1 MDRKIN
7 QKLWTRWSWFI
18 VALFVAA
25 LPLSQVA
32 AVDTSKPVIHKDV
45 GYSFPDRA
53 HLKFSLKFFNYH
65 EDNSGFEGPVELMVN
80 KNKILNLNDVWE
92 EITDNRK
99 TEKDVYKNYR
109 NEVVGTLKFDT
120 LGYKGVIA
128 LSNSLEEK
136 DDSKWISLDIHIIF
150 RSMPL
155 YVKELEIG
163 VKGKWV
169 YYKDKKHKN
178 EVVPNA
184 YVSQAF
190 ALPTPAWPSINTSYA
205 SSKKVKFVLSGL
217 ESKTFANSNGKENS
231 KGDWTYGL
239 RFVTREKNGGNWP
252 KDDELV
258 KILDYKGDNNTASPV
273 NAKYKLCD
281 ANIKQ
286 ATVTLELDNYKAHP
300 IYPLISIE
308 GHKYTVFPNDHKD
321 SPLTSDAVF
330 YHYNS
335 DAIWINGNPRPNSGT
350 MQASYDAW
358 DKYIKIEWKPEVY
371 DKNHYNTKGKWVI
384 YRNGK
389 KVGTTSFSNIDKK
402 MTFRDQSPD
411 LEYEKDYTYT
421 VLFWPNGWE
430 SIPEK
435 QPSSTGLEC
444 SVKAKMER
452 VSPFQDQCLTATNDL
467 NDSIEIKCTFHC
479 YSTVDNASY
488 TIKLLKREATGK
500 EDDSGWETLKTI
512 SIDDK
517 TTNIEYTDKEIG
529 NACTAYEYKATIVA
543 QDNHTFESNI
553 ATGGIN
559 GATTISG
566 FTASRGTHKGLVK
579 LSWDVVQVDNTPSK
593 FILERRLLGS
603 KNNFT
608 EIYNI
613 SGTSDHYTYDDVTAQ
628 TGAYYEYQVSCE
640 RNCSEEKQYFIS
652 KSTDGF
658 ALATGVISGRVSF
671 GTGTAVAGVKV
682 TLDKSSGSD
691 LSLQPFH
698 GMEAKDSQSYIYLDK
713 TSDKDKFVSRFTTP
727 WTMQMYLKIKDAIPQ
742 TARFFSTNFMNARV
756 NNDSTISVGLP
767 KGKLS
772 ELTYLNFNECKIKP
786 DIFYNISL
794 AYNQDNSYT
803 LRLIDDKGEMT
814 SQVVNPESANI
825 GYSKELDKDVTE
837 RFISFGNKDSV
848 QYSGVIDECRFW
860 TKALT
865 EEEVKNNYN
874 RILSGSEDGLYVYY
888 KLDEGITGQKW
899 AYDYSKTDGEA
910 NGNHGEIKSMNVTND
925 VPYESQLSVCGFTD
939 DDGNYTI
946 SGVPFSGDGTTYS
959 IIPSMGV
966 HSFSPMKASRFV
978 SGSSLVY
985 SGVDFTDES
994 SFKTTGSVRFA
1005 GTTIPVEDCIVYI
1018 DGKPASKNGS
1028 IVMTDID
1035 GNFEVSVPIG
1045 NHYIEVKKDGHT
1057 FVNQGRFPKD
1067 EDNVGIMELFDRE
1080 RSNISFL
1087 DNTLVNFTGRV
1098 VGGNIEAEKPLG
1110 FKQSKNNIGVTEIKL
1125 TYPNKKYFLNAKEND
1140 GIFDINDNTVDVKS
1154 QTVNIKSKAFI
1165 GAKDTCQSVFI
1176 TTDPETG
1183 EFSALLPPL
1192 YYNLDYVRFVNEKNP
1207 DYDNFIIQSDKV
1219 DLTNPITENI
1229 DSLEYDKDN
1238 VQYYIYHT
1246 ALKKS
1251 YHTPAIFSV
1260 TQKDCEPDV
1269 FGISSYTVS
1278 DNIGELTVPVYE
1290 ITTTESG
1297 KEEVTYNYNFP
1308 LFESTCWY
1316 TFNISAYEQYTNY
1329 DITEDG
1335 KHPTDI
1341 VKLSGL
1347 PVTISNALAAEQV
1360 IYKKDNEI
1368 GEKPGTVHEL
1378 KENTIELD
1386 SLGKYTYEWM
1396 AGLPNI
1402 SDDYSRAIQF
1412 YYEIDGKTY
1421 KWKENGLKAIILG
1434 ALPTGNNFVTQ
1445 GPSLIDMVLRDPP
1458 GSYSSASWTK
1468 GTTTSKYHS
1477 YGKVWTHE
1485 LEAAT
1490 TMKLGLETTISL
1502 QGVGFSLDQNQ
1513 DLKYDN
1519 VVGAIETSKGENSSS
1534 WTKSTTIERKISTSS
1549 DPKYV
1554 GAKGDVFIGTSTNI
1568 IFGKADEVGLYR
1580 DFTSINDTAILACR
1594 EVTTSGLS
1602 YGTSFQYSAFEI
1614 ERYIIPNLR
1623 KLRNALLTTVKDTVG
1638 YKNKTD
1644 KTVYITT
1651 LTKDDE
1657 RFGSDNDDK
1666 VWERD
1671 NPQLIPSSCGPSYC
1685 MVLPSNI
1692 SSDEMVVDS
1701 VMLYNSSIKNWLH
1714 HLANNE
1720 RQKVNSY
1727 EKRDSCLTDNL
1738 SFDGGATVTMT
1749 HTTDT
1754 TKTKT
1759 HDETETGVFHGRFAT
1774 GMTVNGFGF
1783 ETSIETKTGGGSHRT
1798 DISTTKETTT
1808 FSYTLQDNVGD
1819 ALSVDVYDYDG
1830 WGPIFR
1836 TRGGQTSAPYEGKVQ
1851 TSYYEP
1857 GKHVI
1862 MEATMQIEKPYI
1874 LVDTLK
1880 SSIAS
1885 NVSSGTAAKY
1895 ILSLSNI
1902 SETKKDLYYKL
1913 IIPDEY
1919 NKNGAILSMDG
1930 LPITGEGRII
1940 KIPATETVYKT
1951 LYLEQSDKSILNYD
1965 NIAVVL
1971 ASQTQCDPTGIWA
1984 VIADTAYVSAQFV
1997 PSSSDVR
2004 MALDKN
2010 VINNVNGDILNITF
2024 DQFDRKYTNL
2034 KSFRVQEFAP
2044 GSTDWVT
2051 LREYMID
2058 STKVE
2063 GNNQEELPQTA
2074 KVTYKYNMHGHNDGE
2089 YRFRVLSVS
2098 TYGDKEITVSSNE
2111 IAIVKDMVKPKPL
2124 GLPQPSDGILG
2135 IGDDISI
2142 TFDEEIVKGALASR
2156 TNFEVTAVLNGAQI
2170 EHNTALALQGEERTA
2185 QTEADI
2191 PLAGKSFSADCWL
2204 LVKSAGTIL
2213 SHGNGQEKFILAT
2226 DNDGHLK
2233 ITIGDE
2239 TYTSEKLMP
2248 KDLWCYLT
2256 VSYKPKDK
2264 GGVINATVSEAANTT
2279 PLFIDQTVTAYEGV
2293 GTLSIGEGMTGAI
2306 HELTLWD
2313 VAHDNAKAQ
2322 LERQKTKSPA
2332 TANLMGYWKMN
2343 EGEGRVITDYARN
2356 RHLTSTGESWY
2367 INNENK
2373 AAALDGKAPLLF
2385 LTSDLAVSEE
2395 DNQAVEFWFKAG
2407 KQTGEAQ
2414 LLDLG
2419 KTGLWLDSKGMLKF
2433 TSQTYNSDGTYT
2445 DNNYD
2450 AGTRSLADNE
2460 WHHLALNILRS
2471 GSTSVYVDGQR
2482 TFTTSSRNVASQSSD
2497 SILIGARY
2505 SMDESHT
2512 HHNKIDRHLT
2522 GFIDEVRIWNA
2533 TMDAK
2538 TLANN
2543 RKLRLTGKESGL
2555 VAYFPFED
2563 KTIDDYSQI
2572 VTVPTD
2578 TSLVYNGVT
2587 RRISYGDNKPA
2598 FTDDAPAL
2606 QPAPKESNVAFSF
2619 TANNEKVVITIDED
2633 PAAIEGCTI
2642 NLKVKN
2648 VIDNNGNRSN
2658 PVCWSAYVS
2667 RNSLEWAE
2675 NKVDITQKAGDET
2688 AFIATVSNKGGSQ
2701 QEWNLSGLPQW
2712 LKANAENGII
2722 DPLTSADIEFTVGK
2736 SCPIGKYAETIYL
2749 TNGDGIA
2756 LPLAMN
2762 ITVTGDIPDWT
2773 VDTRRYETSMS
2784 LVGTASVHGV
2794 PSNDPDDIVAAFI
2807 DGECRGVAKPTY
2819 SKRYDEY
2826 YVTLDIYGNVNKI
2839 NSDKEKNVE
2848 FRIYDASTGIIWP
2861 SVETSQKVTF
2871 TSNAIYGSF
2880 SEPITLNALDIIQ
2893 QDIALN
2899 AGWNWISLAA
2909 KPEDMSVPAVMKDIQ
2924 KETVLIKNKNASL
2937 MNYQL
2942 VWKGKLDSL
2951 NNREMYK
2958 VMMLLPQT
2966 LSITGARPDKEDKT
2980 IRVVNG
2986 WNWIAFNENYIVS
2999 VTDGFAGLNP
3009 TDGDLV
3015 KGKQGFAIYD
3025 GYEWSGSLKAL
3036 TPGQG
3041 YMYKSNATDT
3051 LSFNYP
3057 TATAQQFSAMR
3068 AAEQHS
3074 GIFKPIDNSMYPG
3087 NMTIVACVIYDL
3099 KPIANVEI
3107 GVFAGEECRTASF
3120 TDSEG
3125 LAYLTIPG
3133 SANEELSFYIPYND
3147 GIIKSDITINYE
3159 DDGIVGNPGSPFD
3172 IDFTNGSANTG
3183 INFIGTNIRK
3193 DVWCTV
3199 GGVMINEKPTTP
3211 GVYFHFTTGEN
3222 RKVEKV
3228 VIK

>member
-1 MDRKIN
+1 MDRKLN
-7 QKLWTRWSWFI
+7 QKQWTRWSKIIF
-18 VALFVAA
+18 ALFLAA

-32 AVDTSKPVIHKDV
+32 AVKRPAIHNAE
-45 GYSFPDRA
+45 GYKFPGGA
-53 HLKFSLKFFNYH
+53 HVKFSLKFFNYH
-65 EDNSGFEGPVELMVN
+65 EDNSGYRKSVALLVNNKELL
-80 KNKILNLNDVWE
+80 KLSDVWG
-92 EITDNRK
+92 EITNNVR
-99 TEKDVYKNYR
+99 TEKDLYKNDR
-109 NEVVGTLKFDT
+109 NEVLGTGEFNVH
-120 LGYKGVIA
+120 GYKGIVA
-128 LSNSLEEK
+128 LSNSLEIK
-136 DDSKWISLDIHIIF
+136 DKSKWISLDVHIIF
-150 RSMPL
+150 NYMPL
-155 YVKELEIG
+155 NVTKLDVG
-163 VKGKWV
+163 VKGEEW
-169 YYKDKKHKN
+169 YDNHFSISP
-178 EVVPNA
+178 EDS
-184 YVSQAF
+184 YVSYTF
-190 ALPTPAWPSINTSYA
+190 DLPSLPWPTVSSSYA
-205 SSKKVKFVLSGL
+205 SSNKVKFVFSDLKQNKFNYYNKSD
-217 ESKTFANSNGKENS
+217 KIQ
-231 KGDWTYGL
+231 GDWAYGL
-239 RFVTREKNGGNWP
+239 RFVTRANNGKWP
-252 KDDELV
+252 TDDELV
-258 KILDYKGDNNTASPV
+258 KITDYKIGSSSETKV
-273 NAKYKLCD
+273 NGKYKLCD
-281 ANIKQ
+281 ANINQ
-286 ATVTLELDNYKAHP
+286 ATVNLELDNYKAHK
-300 IYPLISIE
+300 IYPLVSLE
-308 GHKYTVFPNDHKD
+308 AHNYTIFPNDHMD
-321 SPLTSDAVF
+321 SPVMSDVVF
-330 YHYNS
+330 YHYHS
-335 DAIWINGNPRPNSGT
+335 DPIWINGNPRPNSGT

-421 VLFWPNGWE
+421 VMFWPDSWGTE
-430 SIPEK
+430 AD
-435 QPSSTGLEC
+435 QMPSSTGLEC
-444 SVKAKMER
+444 SIDAKMKR
-452 VSPFQDQCLTATNDL
+452 QNPFQKDCLSATDNL
-467 NDSIEIKCTFHC
+467 EAEVQISCKFNYFAEN
-479 YSTVDNASY
+479 DNADVEVKLWRREAKEINDGKWNEIGSY
-488 TIKLLKREATGK
+488 TIKDPENEKIVYFT
-500 EDDSGWETLKTI
+500 DDNVLS
-512 SIDDK
+512 
-517 TTNIEYTDKEIG
+517 
-529 NACTAYEYKATIVA
+529 ACNSYEYKATIVA
-543 QDNHTFESNI
+543 QGNFTFESNT
-553 ATGGIN
+553 ATGKIN
-559 GATTISG
+559 GSTTITS
-566 FTASRGTHKGLVK
+566 FKASRGTLNGHVK
-579 LSWDVVQVDNTPSK
+579 LTWDVAQVDKTPSD
-593 FILERRLLGS
+593 FTLYRRLLGS
-603 KNNFT
+603 QKDSDFT
-608 EIYNI
+608 KIYNTQ
-613 SGTSDHYTYDDVTAQ
+613 GTAKQYSYDDVTAQ
-628 TGAYYEYQVSCE
+628 TGSYYEYRLTCSGD
-640 RNCSEEKQYFIS
+640 CSEKKTVITKE
-652 KSTDGF
+652 TDGF
-658 ALATGVISGRVSF
+658 ALATGVISGRISF

-691 LSLQPFH
+691 KSLQSFY
-698 GMEAKDSQSYIYLDK
+698 GLMAKGKQSYIYLDK
-713 TSDKDKFVSRFTTP
+713 TSDDKFVSRFTKP
-727 WTMQMYLKIKDAIPQ
+727 WTMQMYLKITGAIPQ

-767 KGKLS
+767 NGDLS

-837 RFISFGNKDSV
+837 RFISFGNKDNV

-865 EEEVKNNYN
+865 EEEVKSNYN
-874 RILSGSEDGLYVYY
+874 RILAGSENGLYLYY
-888 KLDEGITGQKW
+888 KLDENITGQKW

-910 NGNHGEIKSMNVTND
+910 NGNHGEINDMLVTNV
-925 VPYESQLSVCGFTD
+925 VPDESQLSVCGFTD

-959 IIPSMGV
+959 IIPSLGV

-994 SFKTTGSVRFA
+994 SFKATGSVRYA
-1005 GTTIPVEDCIVYI
+1005 GTTIPVEDCMIYI
-1018 DGKPASKNGS
+1018 DGKAASKNGS

-1067 EDNVGIMELFDRE
+1067 ENNVGTMELFDRE

-1087 DNTLVNFTGRV
+1087 DNTLVNFTGRI

-1125 TYPNKKYFLNAKEND
+1125 TYESKKYFLNVKDSAGFFN
-1140 GIFDINDNTVDVKS
+1140 INDSTVDVIS
-1154 QTVNIKSKAFI
+1154 QTANIKSQAYI
-1165 GAKDTCQSVFI
+1165 GAKDSCQSVFI

-1192 YYNLDYVRFVNEKNP
+1192 DYKLEHVRFVNKKNP
-1207 DYDNFIIQSDKV
+1207 DYENFIMQSERV
-1219 DLTNPITENI
+1219 DLTNPITENK
-1229 DSLEYDKDN
+1229 DSLEYDDDN
-1238 VQYYIYHT
+1238 VQYYTYHT
-1246 ALKKS
+1246 ALKKG

-1269 FGISSYTVS
+1269 FGIESYTIN
-1278 DNIGELTVPVYE
+1278 DNIGELTVPVYKLVK
-1290 ITTTESG
+1290 TDSG
-1297 KEEVTYNYNFP
+1297 KEEVKYNYNFP
-1308 LFESTCWY
+1308 LFESISNY
-1316 TFNISAYEQYTNY
+1316 TFNIFAYEQYTNY

-1360 IYKKDNEI
+1360 IYNKDNEE
-1368 GEKPGTVHEL
+1368 GNKPGTVVEL

-1386 SLGKYTYEWM
+1386 SVGKYKYEWK

-1434 ALPTGNNFVTQ
+1434 TLPTGNNFVTQ
-1445 GPSLIDMVLRDPP
+1445 GPNLVDMILRDPP
-1458 GSYSSASWTK
+1458 GSNSSASWIK
-1468 GTTTSKYHS
+1468 GTTTSKSHS
-1477 YGKVWTHE
+1477 YGNVWT
-1485 LEAAT
+1485 
-1490 TMKLGLETTISL
+1490 SDS
-1502 QGVGFSLDQNQ
+1502 FF
-1513 DLKYDN
+1513 
-1519 VVGAIETSKGENSSS
+1519 GAKTSFG
-1534 WTKSTTIERKISTSS
+1534 STTVIEAGAGIQVQTKTELIADEEAGAFANTVGEDANSWVKTTSIERKISTSS

-1554 GAKGDVFIGTSTNI
+1554 GAKGDVFIGSSTNI
-1568 IFGKADEVGLYR
+1568 IFGKARAIDLYR
-1580 DFTSINDTAILACR
+1580 NPKEKDNAILMR
-1594 EVTTSGLS
+1594 RDSVTTTGLT
-1602 YGTSFQYSAFEI
+1602 YNTSFQYSAFEI
-1614 ERYIIPNLR
+1614 ERYIIPNLI
-1623 KLRNALLTTVKDTVG
+1623 KLRNNLLTTVQDIKG
-1638 YKNKTD
+1638 YVNNTN

-1666 VWERD
+1666 EMWGDEASD
-1671 NPQLIPSSCGPSYC
+1671 FSSYGPSYT
-1685 MVLPSNI
+1685 VVPPASTKKDDI
-1692 SSDEMVVDS
+1692 EVDS
-1701 VMLYNSSIKNWLH
+1701 IIFYNYSIKNWLNL
-1714 HLANNE
+1714 LATNE
-1720 RQKVNSY
+1720 RQKVEANIN
-1727 EKRDSCLTDNL
+1727 KGTCLTNNL
-1738 SFDGGATVTMT
+1738 SFDGGTALTITQ
-1749 HTTDT
+1749 TTDT
-1754 TKTKT
+1754 AKTKKF
-1759 HDETETGVFHGRFAT
+1759 EY
-1774 GMTVNGFGF
+1774 TVTAGLRCNLRNGGKVNDFGF
-1783 ETSIETKTGGGSHRT
+1783 VAIIETKTGGGAHET

-1819 ALSVDVYDYDG
+1819 ALSVDVYEYG
-1830 WGPIFR
+1830 EWGPIFR
-1836 TRGGQTSAPYEGKVQ
+1836 TLGGQTSAPYEGEVR
-1851 TSYYEP
+1851 TSYYKTEKGYP
-1857 GKHVI
+1857 II

-1885 NVSSGTAAKY
+1885 NVSSGSAAKY

-1902 SETKKDLYYKL
+1902 SETDKDLYYKL

-1984 VIADTAYVSAQFV
+1984 VIADTAYVSAEFV

-2034 KSFRVQEFAP
+2034 KCFRVQEFAP

-2058 STKVE
+2058 PSKAE
-2063 GNNQEELPQTA
+2063 GNNQEALPQTA

-2156 TNFEVTAVLNGAQI
+2156 TNFEVTAVMNGAQI
-2170 EHNTALALQGEERTA
+2170 EHNTALALQGEDRTA
-2185 QTEADI
+2185 QTEANI

-2239 TYTSEKLMP
+2239 TYISEKVMP

-2256 VSYKPKDK
+2256 VSYKA
-2264 GGVINATVSEAANTT
+2264 GNTESIINATVSEAANTT
-2279 PLFIDQTVTAYEGV
+2279 QLFINHTAKAYNGV

-2313 VAHDNAKAQ
+2313 VAHDNTKAQ

-2373 AAALDGKAPLLF
+2373 AAALDGTAPLSF
-2385 LTSDLAVSEE
+2385 FIGDLAVSDE
-2395 DNQAVEFWFKAG
+2395 DNQAVELWFKAG
-2407 KQTGEAQ
+2407 KQEDEAQ
-2414 LLDLG
+2414 ILDMG
-2419 KTGLWLDSKGMLKF
+2419 KIGLWLDSKGMLKF
-2433 TSQTYNSDGTYT
+2433 TSQTYNSNSTYT
-2445 DNNYD
+2445 DTDYD
-2450 AGTRSLADNE
+2450 AGTRSLTDNE
-2460 WHHLALNILRS
+2460 WHHIAMNILRS

-2482 TFTTSSRNVASQSSD
+2482 TFTTSSRNVASQNSD

-2512 HHNKIDRHLT
+2512 HTNKIDRHLT

-2555 VAYFPFED
+2555 VAYFPFEV
-2563 KTIDDYSQI
+2563 KKMDDYSQI

-2587 RRISYGDNKPA
+2587 QRISYGDNKPT

-2648 VIDNNGNRSN
+2648 VTDNNGNRSN

-2701 QEWNLSGLPQW
+2701 QEWYLSGLPQW
-2712 LKANAENGII
+2712 LKVNAENGII
-2722 DPLTSADIEFTVGK
+2722 DPLTSADIEFTIGK
-2736 SCPIGKYAETIYL
+2736 SCPIGKYAETVYL

-2773 VDTRRYETSMS
+2773 VDTRYYETSMS
-2784 LVGTASVHGV
+2784 LVGTASIHGV

-2826 YVTLDIYGNVNKI
+2826 YVTLDIWGNVANNVK
-2839 NSDKEKNVE
+2839 DTDKNVE
-2848 FRIYDASTGIIWP
+2848 FRIYDASTGITWP
-2861 SVETSQKVTF
+2861 MVETNRKVTF
-2871 TSNAIYGSF
+2871 SPAGIYGSF
-2880 SEPITLNALDIIQ
+2880 GEPITLNALDIIQ
-2893 QDIALN
+2893 QDIELN

-2909 KPEDMSVPAVMKDIQ
+2909 KPEDMSVPAVMKDISS
-2924 KETVLIKNKNASL
+2924 ETILIKNKNASK
-2937 MNYQL
+2937 MNNL
-2942 VWKGKLDSL
+2942 RGWKGDLDSL
-2951 NNREMYK
+2951 NNRDMYK
-2958 VMMLLPQT
+2958 VMMLLPKT
-2966 LSITGARPDKEDKT
+2966 LSITGARPDKTDKRIT
-2980 IRVVNG
+2980 VKKG
-2986 WNWIAFNENYIVS
+2986 WNWIAYNENSIVS
-2999 VTDGFAGLNP
+2999 IEDGFAGLNP
-3009 TDGDLV
+3009 ADGDLV

-3025 GYEWSGSLKAL
+3025 GFEWSGSLKAL

-3041 YMYKSNATDT
+3041 YMYKSNADV
-3051 LSFNYP
+3051 SCYFNYP
-3057 TATAQQFSAMR
+3057 TASGRQLSGMR
-3068 AAEQHS
+3068 ADELLC
-3074 GIFKPIDNSMYPG
+3074 GIFTPIDNSLYSG
-3087 NMTIVACVIYDL
+3087 NMTVVACVTYEN
-3099 KPIANVEI
+3099 KPLVNVEI
-3107 GVFAGEECRTASF
+3107 GVFAGEECRTANY
-3120 TDSEG
+3120 TDDEG
-3125 LAYLTIPG
+3125 FAYLTIPG
-3133 SANEELSFYIPYND
+3133 SANEELAFYISYND
-3147 GIIKSDITINYE
+3147 EIIKSDITLQYE
-3159 DDGIVGNPGSPFD
+3159 DDGIVGNPDTPFD
-3172 IDFTNGSANTG
+3172 IDFTNGAINSG
-3183 INFIGTNIRK
+3183 INLIGTNIRK
-3193 DVWCTV
+3193 EVWCTI

-3211 GVYFHFTTGEN
+3211 GVYFRFTTGKN

>member
-25 LPLSQVA
+25 LPLSKVA

-65 EDNSGFEGPVELMVN
+65 EDNSGFEGPVQLMVN
-80 KNKILNLNDVWE
+80 KYKILNLNDVWE

-109 NEVVGTLKFDT
+109 NEVVGTLEFDT

-128 LSNSLEEK
+128 LSNSLEET
-136 DDSKWISLDIHIIF
+136 DDSKWISLDVYIIF

-190 ALPTPAWPSINTSYA
+190 ALPQPAWPSINTSYA
-205 SSKKVKFVLSGL
+205 GSKKVKFVLSGL

-231 KGDWTYGL
+231 NGDWTYGL

-258 KILDYKGDNNTASPV
+258 KIIDYKGDNNTESPV

-335 DAIWINGNPRPNSGT
+335 DTIWINGNPRPDPGT
-350 MQASYDAW
+350 VHASYDAW
-358 DKYIKIEWKPEVY
+358 DKYIEISWKPQVY
-371 DKNHYNTKGKWVI
+371 DNNHYNSDGNWVI
-384 YRNGK
+384 YRDGK

-402 MTFRDQSPD
+402 KTFIDESRD

-421 VLFWPNGWE
+421 VMFWPKSWGTE
-430 SIPEK
+430 AVEL
-435 QPSSTGLEC
+435 PSSTGLEC
-444 SVKAKMER
+444 SVDAKMLR
-452 VSPFQDQCLTATNDL
+452 DSPFQKNCLEATKNLKDK
-467 NDSIEIKCTFHC
+467 IEIKCTYQCF
-479 YSTVDNASY
+479 STSGNANY
-488 TIKLLKREATGK
+488 TLNLLKREATGK

-512 SIDDK
+512 SIDDE
-517 TTNIEYTDKEIG
+517 TTNIVYTDENIE

-553 ATGGIN
+553 ATGCIT

-566 FTASRGTHKGLVK
+566 FTASRGTHNGLVK
-579 LSWDVVQVDNTPSK
+579 LSWDVKQFDNTPSN
-593 FILERRLLGS
+593 FILERRPLGS
-603 KNNFT
+603 ESEKEFVK
-608 EIYNI
+608 IYNT
-613 SGTSDHYTYDDVTAQ
+613 SGTSDHYTYDDATAQ
-628 TGAYYEYQVSCE
+628 TGSYYEYRISCT
-640 RNCSEEKQYFIS
+640 RNCGKEETTILET
-652 KSTDGF
+652 TDGF

-682 TLDKSSGSD
+682 TLDKSSGSNK
-691 LSLQPFH
+691 SLQSFY
-698 GMEAKDSQSYIYLDK
+698 GLKAKGNQWYIYLDK
-713 TSDKDKFVSRFTTP
+713 TSDDKFVSRFTKP
-727 WTMQMYLKIKDAIPQ
+727 WTMQMYLKIKGAIPQ

-756 NNDSTISVGLP
+756 NNDGTISVGLP
-767 KGKLS
+767 NGDLS

-814 SQVVNPESANI
+814 SQVVSPATANI
-825 GYSKELDKDVTE
+825 GYSKELDKNATE
-837 RFISFGNKDSV
+837 RFVSFGNKDDV
-848 QYSGVIDECRFW
+848 EYSGVIDECRFW

-874 RILSGSEDGLYVYY
+874 RILAGSEDGLYLYY
-888 KLDEGITGQKW
+888 KLDENIKGQKW

-910 NGNHGEIKSMNVTND
+910 NGNHGEIKNMNVTNV

-939 DDGNYTI
+939 DAGNYTI
-946 SGVPFSGDGTTYS
+946 SGVPFSGDGTTYN

-994 SFKTTGSVRFA
+994 SFKTTGSVRYA
-1005 GTTIPVEDCIVYI
+1005 GTTIPVEDCMIYI
-1018 DGKPASKNGS
+1018 DGKAASKNGS

-1035 GNFEVSVPIG
+1035 GNFEISVPIG

-1067 EDNVGIMELFDRE
+1067 ENNVGTMELFDRE

-1125 TYPNKKYFLNAKEND
+1125 TYESQKYFLNAKEEN

-1154 QTVNIKSKAFI
+1154 QTTSIKSQAYI
-1165 GAKDTCQSVFI
+1165 GAKESCQSVFI

-1192 YYNLDYVRFVNEKNP
+1192 EYKLEHVRFVNEKNP
-1207 DYDNFIIQSDKV
+1207 DYGNYIMQSDEV
-1219 DLTNPITENI
+1219 DLTDPITEI
-1229 DSLEYDKDN
+1229 KDSLEYDDDN
-1238 VQYYIYHT
+1238 VQYYTYHT
-1246 ALKKS
+1246 ALKKG
-1251 YHTPAIFSV
+1251 YHTPAVFSV

-1278 DNIGELTVPVYE
+1278 DNIGELTVPVYD

-1297 KEEVTYNYNFP
+1297 KKEVKYNYNFP
-1308 LFESTCWY
+1308 LFVSISNY

-1360 IYKKDNEI
+1360 IYNKDNEE
-1368 GEKPGTVHEL
+1368 GKKPGTVVEL

-1386 SLGKYTYEWM
+1386 SEGKYSYEWK

-1434 ALPTGNNFVTQ
+1434 TLPTGNNFVTQ
-1445 GPSLIDMVLRDPP
+1445 GPDLVDMILRDPP
-1458 GSYSSASWTK
+1458 GSNSSASWIK
-1468 GTTTSKYHS
+1468 GSTTSKSHS
-1477 YGKVWTHE
+1477 YGSVWTSDSFVG
-1485 LEAAT
+1485 T
-1490 TMKLGLETTISL
+1490 KISLGLTTVTEAGA
-1502 QGVGFSLDQNQ
+1502 GVLVQTKTEFIADEEAGAFVNT
-1513 DLKYDN
+1513 
-1519 VVGAIETSKGENSSS
+1519 VGEDANSWVKTTS
-1534 WTKSTTIERKISTSS
+1534 IERKISTSS

-1554 GAKGDVFIGTSTNI
+1554 GAKGDVFIGSSTNL
-1568 IFGKADEVGLYR
+1568 IFGKARAIDLYR
-1580 DFTSINDTAILACR
+1580 DSKEKDKAILVR
-1594 EVTTSGLS
+1594 RDSVTTTGLTYS
-1602 YGTSFQYSAFEI
+1602 TSFQYSAFEI
-1614 ERYIIPNLR
+1614 ERYIIPNLK
-1623 KLRNALLTTVKDTVG
+1623 KLRNNLLTTVQNIEG
-1638 YKNKTD
+1638 YVNNTD

-1657 RFGSDNDDK
+1657 KFGSDNDDK
-1666 VWERD
+1666 DIWGD
-1671 NPQLIPSSCGPSYC
+1671 KASAFSSTGPSYT
-1685 MVLPSNI
+1685 VVPPASTKKDDI
-1692 SSDEMVVDS
+1692 EVDS
-1701 VMLYNSSIKNWLH
+1701 IIFYNNSIKNWINL
-1714 HLANNE
+1714 LATNE
-1720 RQKVNSY
+1720 RQKVEANMN
-1727 EKRDSCLTDNL
+1727 KGTCLTNNL
-1738 SFDGGATVTMT
+1738 SFDGGTALTMT
-1749 HTTDT
+1749 QTTDT
-1754 TKTKT
+1754 TKTQKLDFT
-1759 HDETETGVFHGRFAT
+1759 VTAGARCNLRNGGKVNDIGGVFI
-1774 GMTVNGFGF
+1774 V
-1783 ETSIETKTGGGSHRT
+1783 ETKTGGGAHET

-1819 ALSVDVYDYDG
+1819 ALSVDVYEYG
-1830 WGPIFR
+1830 EWGPIFR
-1836 TRGGQTSAPYEGKVQ
+1836 TLGGQTSAPYEGEVR
-1851 TSYYEP
+1851 TSYYKTEKGYP
-1857 GKHVI
+1857 II

-1885 NVSSGTAAKY
+1885 NVSSGSAAKY

-1902 SETKKDLYYKL
+1902 SETDKDLYYKL

-1984 VIADTAYVSAQFV
+1984 VIADTAYVSAEFV
-1997 PSSSDVR
+1997 PSSSEVR

-2058 STKVE
+2058 PSKAE

-2142 TFDEEIVKGALASR
+2142 TYDEEIVKGALASR

-2191 PLAGKSFSADCWL
+2191 SLAGKSFSVDCWL

-2233 ITIGDE
+2233 ITIGSE
-2239 TYTSEKLMP
+2239 TYTSEKVMP

-2256 VSYKPKDK
+2256 VSYKA
-2264 GGVINATVSEAANTT
+2264 GNEEGIINATVSEAANST
-2279 PLFIDQTVTAYEGV
+2279 PLFINQTVTAYNGV

-2343 EGEGRVITDYARN
+2343 EGEGRLITDYARN

-2373 AAALDGKAPLLF
+2373 AAALDGTAPLRF
-2385 LTSDLAVSEE
+2385 FIGDLAVSDE

-2407 KQTGEAQ
+2407 KQEDEAQ
-2414 LLDLG
+2414 LLDWG
-2419 KTGLWLDSKGMLKF
+2419 KTELWLDSNGLLKF
-2433 TSQTYNSDGTYT
+2433 TSQTYNSDSTYT
-2445 DNNYD
+2445 DNDYD
-2450 AGTRSLADNE
+2450 AGTRNLADNE

-2471 GSTSVYVDGQR
+2471 GTTSVYVDGQR
-2482 TFTTSSRNVASQSSD
+2482 TFSTSSRNVASQNND
-2497 SILIGARY
+2497 TILIGARD
-2505 SMDESHT
+2505 SIDGTHT
-2512 HHNKIDRHLT
+2512 HYTHTNRCLK
-2522 GFIDEVRIWNA
+2522 GSIDEVRIWNA

-2543 RKLRLTGKESGL
+2543 RKLRLTGRESGL
-2555 VAYFPFED
+2555 VAYFPFEVKD
-2563 KTIDDYSQI
+2563 MDDYDQI
-2572 VTVPTD
+2572 MTKPTD
-2578 TSLVYNGVT
+2578 SSLVDNGVT
-2587 RRISYGDNKPA
+2587 RRITYGGNKPT

-2606 QPAPKESNVAFSF
+2606 QPAPKETNVAFSF
-2619 TANNEKVVITIDED
+2619 TANDEKVVITIDED

-2648 VIDNNGNRSN
+2648 VTDNNGNRSN

-2667 RNSLEWAE
+2667 RNSLEWTD

-2688 AFIATVSNKGGSQ
+2688 AFIATVANKGGSQ
-2701 QEWNLSGLPQW
+2701 QEWYLSGLPQW
-2712 LKANAENGII
+2712 LKVNAENGII

-2756 LPLAMN
+2756 LPLALN
-2762 ITVTGDIPDWT
+2762 INVTGDIPDWT
-2773 VDTRRYETSMS
+2773 VDTRNYETSMS
-2784 LVGTASVHGV
+2784 LVGTASVHDV

-2826 YVTLDIYGNVNKI
+2826 YVTLDIYGNINKI
-2839 NSDKEKNVE
+2839 NGDKEKDVE
-2848 FRIYDASTGIIWP
+2848 FRIYDASTGTVWP

-2871 TSNAIYGSF
+2871 TSNGIYGSF
-2880 SEPITLNALDIIQ
+2880 SKPITLNALDIIQ

-2909 KPEDMSVPAVMKDIQ
+2909 EPEDMSVPAVMKDIQ

-2980 IRVVNG
+2980 IKVVNG

-2999 VTDGFAGLNP
+2999 VADGFAGLNP

-3025 GYEWSGSLKAL
+3025 GYEWSGSLQAL

-3057 TATAQQFSAMR
+3057 TASAQQFSAMR

-3120 TDSEG
+3120 TDNEG

-3172 IDFTNGSANTG
+3172 IDFTNGSVNTG

>member
-1 MDRKIN
+1 MDRKLN
-7 QKLWTRWSWFI
+7 QKQWTRWSKIIF
-18 VALFVAA
+18 ALFLAA
-25 LPLSQVA
+25 LPLNQA
-32 AVDTSKPVIHKDV
+32 EAKVDTSKPVIHKAE
-45 GYSFPDRA
+45 GYNFPSGA
-53 HLKFSLKFFNYH
+53 HVKFALKFFNYH
-65 EDNSGFEGPVELMVN
+65 EDNSGYRGPVALLVN
-80 KNKILNLNDVWE
+80 NKEMLKLSDVWG
-92 EITDNRK
+92 EITDNVR
-99 TEKDVYKNYR
+99 TEKDLYKNNR
-109 NEVVGTLKFDT
+109 NYVLGTKEFEAH
-120 LGYKGVIA
+120 GYKGIVA
-128 LSNSLEEK
+128 LSNSLEETDK
-136 DDSKWISLDIHIIF
+136 SKWISLDVHIIF
-150 RSMPL
+150 YYMPL
-155 YVKELEIG
+155 NVTKLVVG
-163 VKGKWV
+163 VKGEEW
-169 YYKDKKHKN
+169 YDNHFSYTP
-178 EVVPNA
+178 EA
-184 YVSQAF
+184 SYVSHTF
-190 ALPTPAWPSINTSYA
+190 DLPSITWPNVSSSYA
-205 SSKKVKFVLSGL
+205 GSNKVKFVFSDL
-217 ESKTFANSNGKENS
+217 KSNKFPHYNGSNTIQ
-231 KGDWTYGL
+231 GDWVYGL
-239 RFVTREKNGGNWP
+239 RFVTRANNSKWP
-252 KDDELV
+252 TVDELV
-258 KILDYKGDNNTASPV
+258 EIIDYKGDNNTESPV

-286 ATVTLELDNYKAHP
+286 ATVTLELDNYKSHP

-421 VLFWPNGWE
+421 VLFWPNGWG

-435 QPSSTGLEC
+435 LPSSTGLEC

-500 EDDSGWETLKTI
+500 EDDSGWETLKSIT
-512 SIDDK
+512 IDDK

-529 NACTAYEYKATIVA
+529 NACSAYEYKATIVA

-603 KNNFT
+603 KNDFT

-640 RNCSEEKQYFIS
+640 RNCSEEKKYFIS

-698 GMEAKDSQSYIYLDK
+698 GLEAKDSLSYIYLDK

-837 RFISFGNKDSV
+837 RFISFGNKDNV

-910 NGNHGEIKSMNVTND
+910 NGNHGEIKNMNVTND

-1125 TYPNKKYFLNAKEND
+1125 TYENQKYYLNVKEND

-1154 QTVNIKSKAFI
+1154 QTVNIKSQAFI
-1165 GAKDTCQSVFI
+1165 GAKDSCQSVFI

-1192 YYNLDYVRFVNEKNP
+1192 DYKLEHVRFVNEKNP
-1207 DYDNFIIQSDKV
+1207 DYDNFIMQSDKV
-1219 DLTNPITENI
+1219 DLTNPITENK
-1229 DSLEYDKDN
+1229 DSLEYDDDN
-1238 VQYYIYHT
+1238 VQYYTYHT

-1260 TQKDCEPDV
+1260 TQKDCKPDV

-1297 KEEVTYNYNFP
+1297 KEEVKYNYNFP

-1347 PVTISNALAAEQV
+1347 PVTISNALAGDQV
-1360 IYKKDNEI
+1360 VYKKNNEE
-1368 GEKPGTVHEL
+1368 GGKPGTVHDL

-1485 LEAAT
+1485 LETAA
-1490 TMKLGLETTISL
+1490 TMKLGLRLTFLT
-1502 QGVGFSLDQNQ
+1502 QGVGFSYVTNTETTHDE
-1513 DLKYDN
+1513 
-1519 VVGAIETSKGENSSS
+1519 VVAAIETSKGENSSS

-1568 IFGKADEVGLYR
+1568 IFGKADEVGLFR
-1580 DFTSINDTAILACR
+1580 DVTSINDTAIIACR

-1638 YKNKTD
+1638 YKNNTD

-1651 LTKDDE
+1651 LTEDDE

-1671 NPQLIPSSCGPSYC
+1671 DAQLIPSSCGPSYC

-1692 SSDEMVVDS
+1692 SSDKIEVDS

-1720 RQKVNSY
+1720 RQKVKSY

-1759 HDETETGVFHGRFAT
+1759 HDETETGVFHGKFAT
-1774 GMTVNGFGF
+1774 GMKVNGFGF

-1862 MEATMQIEKPYI
+1862 MEATIQIEKPYI

-1984 VIADTAYVSAQFV
+1984 VIADTAYVSAEFV

-2063 GNNQEELPQTA
+2063 GNNQEVLPQTA

-2142 TFDEEIVKGALASR
+2142 TFDEEIVKGALANR
-2156 TNFEVTAVLNGAQI
+2156 TNFEVTAVMNGAQI
-2170 EHNTALALQGEERTA
+2170 EHNTALALQGEDRAA
-2185 QTEADI
+2185 QTEANI

-2239 TYTSEKLMP
+2239 TYISEKVMP

-2256 VSYKPKDK
+2256 VSYKA
-2264 GGVINATVSEAANTT
+2264 GNTESIINATVSEAANTT
-2279 PLFIDQTVTAYEGV
+2279 PLFINHTAKAYNGV

-2322 LERQKTKSPA
+2322 LERQKTKLPA

-2343 EGEGRVITDYARN
+2343 EGEGHIITDYARN

-2373 AAALDGKAPLLF
+2373 AAALDGTAPLRF
-2385 LTSDLAVSEE
+2385 FIGDLAVSDE
-2395 DNQAVEFWFKAG
+2395 DNQAVELWFKAG
-2407 KQTGEAQ
+2407 KQEDEAQ
-2414 LLDLG
+2414 ILDMG

-2433 TSQTYNSDGTYT
+2433 TSQTYNSDSTYT
-2445 DNNYD
+2445 DTDYD
-2450 AGTRSLADNE
+2450 AGTRSLTDNE
-2460 WHHLALNILRS
+2460 WHHIAMNILRS

-2482 TFTTSSRNVASQSSD
+2482 TFTTSSRNVASQNSD

-2512 HHNKIDRHLT
+2512 HTNKIDRHLT

-2555 VAYFPFED
+2555 VAYFPFEV
-2563 KTIDDYSQI
+2563 KKMDDYSQI

-2587 RRISYGDNKPA
+2587 QRISYGDNKPT

-2648 VIDNNGNRSN
+2648 VTDNNGNRSN

-2667 RNSLEWAE
+2667 RNSLEWAD

-2701 QEWNLSGLPQW
+2701 QEWYLSGLPQW
-2712 LKANAENGII
+2712 LKVNADNGII
-2722 DPLTSADIEFTVGK
+2722 DPLASADIEFTVSK
-2736 SCPIGKYAETIYL
+2736 SCPIGKYAETVYL

-2773 VDTRRYETSMS
+2773 VDTRYYETSMS
-2784 LVGTASVHGV
+2784 LVGTASIHGV

-2826 YVTLDIYGNVNKI
+2826 YVTLDIWGNVANNVK
-2839 NSDKEKNVE
+2839 DTDKNVE
-2848 FRIYDASTGIIWP
+2848 FRIYDASTGITWP
-2861 SVETSQKVTF
+2861 MVETNRKVTF
-2871 TSNAIYGSF
+2871 SPAGIYGSF
-2880 SEPITLNALDIIQ
+2880 GEPITLNALDIIQ
-2893 QDIALN
+2893 QDIELN

-2909 KPEDMSVPAVMKDIQ
+2909 KPEDMSVPAVMKDISS
-2924 KETVLIKNKNASL
+2924 ETILIKNKNASK
-2937 MNYQL
+2937 MNNL
-2942 VWKGKLDSL
+2942 RGWKGDLDSL
-2951 NNREMYK
+2951 NNRDTYK
-2958 VMMLLPQT
+2958 VMMLLPKT
-2966 LSITGARPDKEDKT
+2966 LSITGARPDKTDKRIT
-2980 IRVVNG
+2980 VKKG
-2986 WNWIAFNENYIVS
+2986 WNWIAYNENSIVS
-2999 VTDGFAGLNP
+2999 IEDGFAGLNP
-3009 TDGDLV
+3009 ADGDLV

-3025 GYEWSGSLKAL
+3025 GFEWSGSLKAL

-3041 YMYKSNATDT
+3041 YMYKRNADETCY
-3051 LSFNYP
+3051 FNYP
-3057 TATAQQFSAMR
+3057 TATARQMSGMR
-3068 AAEQHS
+3068 ADEQHS
-3074 GIFKPIDNSMYPG
+3074 GIFTPIDNSLYSG
-3087 NMTIVACVIYDL
+3087 NMTVVACVTYEN
-3099 KPIANVEI
+3099 KPLVNVEI
-3107 GVFAGEECRTASF
+3107 GVFAGEECRTANY
-3120 TDSEG
+3120 TDDEG
-3125 LAYLTIPG
+3125 FAYLTIPG
-3133 SANEELSFYIPYND
+3133 SANEELAFYISYND
-3147 GIIKSDITINYE
+3147 EIIKSDITLQYE
-3159 DDGIVGNPGSPFD
+3159 DDGIVGNPDTPFD
-3172 IDFTNGSANTG
+3172 IDFTNGAINSG
-3183 INFIGTNIRK
+3183 INLIGTNIRK
-3193 DVWCTV
+3193 EVWCTI

-3211 GVYFHFTTGEN
+3211 GVYFRFTTGKN